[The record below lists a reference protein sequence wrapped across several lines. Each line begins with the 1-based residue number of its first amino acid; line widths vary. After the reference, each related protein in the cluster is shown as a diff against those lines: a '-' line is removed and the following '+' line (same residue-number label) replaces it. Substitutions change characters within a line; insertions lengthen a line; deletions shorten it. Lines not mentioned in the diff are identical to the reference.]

1 MGKDYYKILGVDKSA
16 DDEAIKR
23 AYKKK
28 ALLHHPDRNQGS
40 TDAADKFKEVSEAFE
55 VLSDK
60 NKRAVYDQFGEE
72 GLKGG
77 GPSPGAGPSGFGG
90 GFPGGGASFSGFPGG
105 QTFSFS
111 SSGPGANFSGFRPSD
126 PNDIF
131 ASFFSAMGGGMGGG
145 MGGFPG
151 GSFTS
156 AGRRG
161 GAGGARSRGA
171 SMFAGFDDM
180 DDSDD
185 YGGGMPGGMPGAQT
199 RRPRPAAPDD
209 DKSAGDVIKPL
220 KVSLED
226 LYTGTTK
233 HLKIGR
239 RLASGG
245 QEDKIL
251 DVPIHAG
258 YKSGTKIRFP
268 RSGNEQPDG
277 SAQDIVFVV
286 EEKPHDVFTRDGNDL
301 ITSQKIPLL
310 EALTGSGG
318 AARTITHLNGSKLQ
332 VKLPAAIVKPGH
344 ETRVLGK
351 GMPIR
356 KGGATGSFGDLI
368 VKWEIE
374 FPERLTASQQDGLK
388 KVLG

>member
-1 MGKDYYKILGVDKSA
+1 
-16 DDEAIKR
+16 
-23 AYKKK
+23 
-28 ALLHHPDRNQGS
+28 
-40 TDAADKFKEVSEAFE
+40 
-55 VLSDK
+55 
-60 NKRAVYDQFGEE
+60 
-72 GLKGG
+72 
-77 GPSPGAGPSGFGG
+77 
-90 GFPGGGASFSGFPGG
+90 
-105 QTFSFS
+105 
-111 SSGPGANFSGFRPSD
+111 
-126 PNDIF
+126 
-131 ASFFSAMGGGMGGG
+131 MGGGMGGG
-145 MGGFPG
+145 MGGMGSGFPG
-151 GSFTS
+151 GSFTN

-161 GAGGARSRGA
+161 GARARGG
-171 SMFAGFDDM
+171 SMFTGHDEM

-185 YGGGMPGGMPGAQT
+185 YGGGMPGGMPGAQQ
-199 RRPRPAAPDD
+199 RRPRPAAADD

-226 LYTGTTK
+226 LYSGTTK

-239 RLASGG
+239 KLARGG

-286 EEKPHDVFTRDGNDL
+286 EEKPHDVFTRDNNDL
-301 ITSQKIPLL
+301 ITSQKISLL
-310 EALTGSGG
+310 EALTGSGSTS
-318 AARTITHLNGSKLQ
+318 RTITHLNGSKVQ
-332 VKLPAAIVKPGH
+332 VKLPAAIIKPGQ
-344 ETRVLGK
+344 ETRILGK

-368 VKWEIE
+368 VKWDIE
-374 FPERLTASQQDGLK
+374 FPERLTSSQQDGLK

>member
-1 MGKDYYKILGVDKSA
+1 MLGHL
-16 DDEAIKR
+16 
-23 AYKKK
+23 
-28 ALLHHPDRNQGS
+28 ALV
-40 TDAADKFKEVSEAFE
+40 EVSLALAPRSVASPVAAPKHSRSPPVGQEQTLAGSVHPIQTTSLRKFI
-55 VLSDK
+55 VLCDDSVTSELT
-60 NKRAVYDQFGEE
+60 VY
-72 GLKGG
+72 
-77 GPSPGAGPSGFGG
+77 
-90 GFPGGGASFSGFPGG
+90 
-105 QTFSFS
+105 
-111 SSGPGANFSGFRPSD
+111 RR
-126 PNDIF
+126 
-131 ASFFSAMGGGMGGG
+131 SFFSAMGGGMGGG
-145 MGGFPG
+145 MGGMGSGFPG
-151 GSFTS
+151 GSFTN

-161 GAGGARSRGA
+161 GARARGG
-171 SMFAGFDDM
+171 SMFTGHDEM

-185 YGGGMPGGMPGAQT
+185 YGGGMPGGMPGAQQ
-199 RRPRPAAPDD
+199 RRPRPAAADD

-226 LYTGTTK
+226 LYSGTTK

-239 RLASGG
+239 KLARGG

-286 EEKPHDVFTRDGNDL
+286 EEKPHDVFTRDNNDL
-301 ITSQKIPLL
+301 ITSQKISLL
-310 EALTGSGG
+310 EALTGSGSTS
-318 AARTITHLNGSKLQ
+318 RTITHLNGSKVQ
-332 VKLPAAIVKPGH
+332 VKLPAAIIKPGQ
-344 ETRVLGK
+344 ETRILGK

-368 VKWEIE
+368 VKWDIE
-374 FPERLTASQQDGLK
+374 FPERLTSSQQDGLK